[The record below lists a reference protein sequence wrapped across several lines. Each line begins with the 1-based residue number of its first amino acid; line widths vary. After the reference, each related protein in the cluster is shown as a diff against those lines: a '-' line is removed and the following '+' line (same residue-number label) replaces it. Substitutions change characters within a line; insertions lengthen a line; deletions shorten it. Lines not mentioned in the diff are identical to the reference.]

1 MTNQKFIEVN
11 IDQKGVRLDKFLSKY
26 FSSLSYSVI
35 QKKIRLGK
43 FKVNGK
49 KEIPS
54 YKILI
59 GDKIQYRDDISSNFS
74 IKKKTFI
81 SKKLK
86 CLIKEAIIYEDKFI
100 IALNKPYGIPVQGG
114 SKIKFSIDDVLT
126 YLSSDKTPYR
136 LTHRIDKNT
145 SGILVIAKSKEVATN
160 ITKLFREEK
169 VKKIYWTVVKGVPKK
184 LKDTITDPISKVSQN
199 GIDKIQVINNYKKKA
214 ITIYKVLETNK
225 DLSLLEVKP
234 RTGRKHQI
242 RVHLQSRNCPILGDE
257 KYNLSNEKKMK
268 KLNFKMHLHAKKIGF
283 KLYQKAYV
291 LEAQIPDHFLNTLK
305 ENSFTKY
312 LK

>member
-1 MTNQKFIEVN
+1 MTNQKIIEIN
-11 IDQKGVRLDKFLSKY
+11 IDQKGVRLDKFLAKY

-74 IKKKTFI
+74 IKKKIFI

-169 VKKIYWTVVKGVPKK
+169 VKKIY
-184 LKDTITDPISKVSQN
+184 
-199 GIDKIQVINNYKKKA
+199 
-214 ITIYKVLETNK
+214 
-225 DLSLLEVKP
+225 
-234 RTGRKHQI
+234 
-242 RVHLQSRNCPILGDE
+242 
-257 KYNLSNEKKMK
+257 
-268 KLNFKMHLHAKKIGF
+268 
-283 KLYQKAYV
+283 
-291 LEAQIPDHFLNTLK
+291 
-305 ENSFTKY
+305 
-312 LK
+312 